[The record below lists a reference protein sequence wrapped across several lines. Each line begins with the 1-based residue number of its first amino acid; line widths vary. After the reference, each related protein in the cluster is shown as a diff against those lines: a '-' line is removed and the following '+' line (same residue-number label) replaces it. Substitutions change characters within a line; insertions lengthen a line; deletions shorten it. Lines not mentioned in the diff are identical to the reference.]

1 MPGVSR
7 RRFLQTASGAFFA
20 SGMSAK
26 SWNKLIPY
34 VVPPEETTPGVWSY
48 FASTCRECPAGCGM
62 HLWHRDG
69 RVTKAEGNPGHP
81 VNRGGLC
88 ARGQS
93 ALQGLYD
100 PDRIKE
106 IVHRVKDGPPEKPMW
121 AMTLEPIGNLIKPT
135 TGKVALMS
143 GLQTGTL
150 AEIMQSFVK
159 AFGSDRII
167 FYEPFNYE
175 ALRAAHDSV
184 FGAAVIPDYRIEDC
198 SVVVSFAADF
208 LESWISPVGYASQFA
223 SLRTLKDGAFG
234 RMLYAGP
241 RLSMTAA
248 NADEYLQ
255 TPVGGEYWVAMAML
269 ATIIRK
275 GWATVPTD
283 PIMPLIANFDESV
296 VPPALADS
304 VTTAKIEAWADAF
317 VHAPAS
323 LALAGP
329 VGGSGRMAYQTAV
342 AAALLNWV
350 AGRVGQTVDFSRPH
364 ALGNTATRAQV
375 QAFLEKITPE
385 DTLIICEA
393 NPVYSIPGAAEH
405 IKRAGTIVYLGTM
418 PDETSELATWVLPIH
433 SPSET
438 WGDYSPIAG
447 AHGLMQ
453 PTMAPMYD
461 TQPVGD
467 ILLGFSKVAE
477 KPLLQEG
484 YDTPA
489 SDTQEWLRRNWR
501 TLGKRLM
508 PDQDPDTFWRDA
520 LRAGGV
526 WELLPPATVTL
537 HSEVASL
544 ALAPFATGPENPNT
558 ARLWAWPSVMLF
570 DGRVAN
576 RGWLQEAPDP
586 TSFNVWGSWIDIHP
600 NRAAKLGLQ
609 DGQVLELKTGHGAVE
624 APVRITTDVS
634 PDVVTLAFGQGHTAL
649 GRNAAH
655 RGVNVF
661 SLLGDDPGDGP
672 FPVAALRAID
682 RVAPQTCADAT
693 QEQHGRNHLQWVPL
707 DEVARMKPGEGE
719 NVRLPLP
726 EGYDPNTDAYPPREY
741 KEHRWAMAVDLARC
755 IGCGAC
761 SVACYAENNLSVRGE
776 AELRKGREAAW
787 LQVPPYRD
795 PQDSKRIGFIPLMC
809 QQCDA
814 APCEPVCPVYAAV
827 HNEEGLNAQV
837 YNRCIGTRYCS
848 NNCPYK
854 ARRFNW
860 LNYGFDEPL
869 NLQLNPEVTVRSRG
883 VMEKCTFC
891 IQRIRQ
897 AEHRAR
903 IEGRPVHDGEI
914 QPACAQSCPTRVFTF
929 GDLLDPNS
937 AVSKL
942 TRLDPRRYHVLEELN
957 TKPGVTY
964 LRRIKRM
971 EA

>member
-1 MPGVSR
+1 MSGVSR
-7 RRFLQTASGAFFA
+7 RRFLQSAGGAFFA
-20 SGMSAK
+20 FGMSAK

-34 VVPPEETTPGVWSY
+34 VVPPEETVPGVWSY
-48 FASTCRECPAGCGM
+48 YASTCRECPAGCGM

-100 PDRIKE
+100 PDRLKE
-106 IVHRVKDGPPEKPMW
+106 IIHRPKSSPVENPMW
-121 AMTLEPIGNLIKPT
+121 AMTLEPIGNHLKT
-135 TGKVALMS
+135 ATGKVALMS
-143 GLQTGTL
+143 SLQTGAV
-150 AEIMQSFVK
+150 AEIMRAFVK
-159 AFGSDRII
+159 AFGSDRIL
-167 FYEPFNYE
+167 FYEPFNHEPLRE
-175 ALRAAHDSV
+175 AHKDL

-208 LESWISPVGYASQFA
+208 LETWISPVGYASQFA
-223 SLRTLKDGAFG
+223 ALRTVKDGAMG
-234 RMLYAGP
+234 RLLYAGP

-255 TPVGGEYWVAMAML
+255 TPVGGEYWVAMSML
-269 ATIIRK
+269 AAIVRK
-275 GWATVPTD
+275 GWAKVPTE
-283 PIMPLIANFDESV
+283 PILPLLAAFDAAQVPSALSGSV
-296 VPPALADS
+296 SAAQ
-304 VTTAKIEAWADAF
+304 IEAWADAF

-323 LALAGP
+323 VALAGP
-329 VGGSGRMAYQTAV
+329 TGGTGRMAYQTAV

-350 AGRVGQTVDFSRPH
+350 AGCVGQTVDFSRPH
-364 ALGNTATRAQV
+364 ALGNTATRAQA

-405 IKRAGTIVYLGTM
+405 IKRAGTVIYLGTM
-418 PDETSELATWVLPIH
+418 PDETSQLATWVLPVH
-433 SPSET
+433 APAET
-438 WGDYSPIAG
+438 WGEYSPVAG
-447 AHGLMQ
+447 AHALLQ

-467 ILLGFSKVAE
+467 VLLGFTKVAE

-484 YDTPA
+484 HDTPA
-489 SDTQEWLRRNWR
+489 TDTEEWLRRTWLA
-501 TLGKRLM
+501 LGKRLM
-508 PDQDPDTFWRDA
+508 PEQDPGEFWRNS
-520 LRAGGV
+520 LKSGGV
-526 WELLPPATVTL
+526 WEHLPPVNITL
-537 HSEVASL
+537 RPEAASL
-544 ALAPFATGPENPNT
+544 KLEPLASAPTDAGT

-586 TSFNVWGSWIDIHP
+586 TTFSVWGSWIDIHP
-600 NRAAKLGLQ
+600 DRAMQLGIK
-609 DGQVLELKTGHGAVE
+609 DGQVLELKTEHGAVE

-634 PDVVTLAFGQGHTAL
+634 PDAVTLAFGQGHTAL
-649 GRNAAH
+649 GRNAAR
-655 RGVNVF
+655 RGVNAFTLVG
-661 SLLGDDPGDGP
+661 GDAGDGP
-672 FPVAALRAID
+672 FPMAALR
-682 RVAPQTCADAT
+682 VLEHTAPPAYADAT
-693 QEQHGRNHLQWVPL
+693 QEQHERELLQWAPL
-707 DEVARMKPGEGE
+707 GGVARMKPGEGK

-726 EGYDPNTDAYPPREY
+726 EGFDPNTDAYPPRIY
-741 KEHRWAMAVDLARC
+741 KEHRWAMVVDLARC

-761 SVACYAENNLSVRGE
+761 AVACYAENNISVRGE
-776 AELRKGREAAW
+776 KQLRQGREGAW

-795 PQDSKRIGFIPLMC
+795 PEDPKRIGFLPLMC
-809 QQCDA
+809 QHCDA

-860 LNYGFDEPL
+860 LNYGFDDPL
-869 NLQLNPEVTVRSRG
+869 NLQLNPEVTVRARG

-903 IEGRPVHDGEI
+903 IENRPVRDGEV
-914 QPACAQSCPTRVFTF
+914 QPACVQSCPTRVFTF

-964 LRRIKRM
+964 LRRIKRT